1 MLIIYIVSSRDLG
14 KISVTSR
21 RRRDHLVLHENPA
34 VGRVLFLLRVVIQD
48 FIKEHHQEE
57 M

>member
-1 MLIIYIVSSRDLG
+1 MLIIYSVSSRDLG

-34 VGRVLFLLRVVIQD
+34 VGRVLFLLRVVMQD